1 MRKLLVHLS
10 SLLTLVSLVCLPGIT
25 EASTI
30 FSTGFEGL
38 TPTGGAINQRFSTV
52 NGVIGVT
59 YGAGNP
65 FTLDYGSVDVFHI
78 PGAPSSGSRRTAP
91 FEGTN
96 YLELNGSAPGKIST
110 TLSTVAGTK
119 YTVSFM
125 YNSSFYQ
132 NPDTADAATL
142 TVSLSDLATQTFSLP
157 AGENPWTPSPATYS
171 FVASGTQSV
180 LSFAAASPSTADY
193 GVMLD
198 NITVSVP
205 EPTGTLLSG
214 IGLVGLISLWS
225 ARRRR
230 C

>member
-1 MRKLLVHLS
+1 M
-10 SLLTLVSLVCLPGIT
+10 TLASLVCLPSIT

-78 PGAPSSGSRRTAP
+78 PGTPGTRRTAP
-91 FEGTN
+91 FQGTN
-96 YLELNGSAPGKIST
+96 YLELNGGVPGKIST

-132 NPDTADAATL
+132 TSDKPDAATL
-142 TVSLSDLATQTFSLP
+142 TVSLSNLAAQTFNLP
-157 AGENPWTPSPATYS
+157 AGPNLWTPKTYS

-180 LSFAAASPSTADY
+180 LSFAAARPSTADY
-193 GVMLD
+193 GIMLD
-198 NITVSVP
+198 NITVSAP